1 MPNWLIEFLTI
12 LSMSKR
18 TQWAII
24 LGFIF
29 FIGIHLLGDWV
40 LNHIQLHEQTA
51 ALSEVIFQK
60 IARQY
65 NKAANL
71 VLISFL
77 IAAYKF
83 YRKDKARYW

>member
-1 MPNWLIEFLTI
+1 MPIWLIEFLTI

-24 LGFIF
+24 LGFLF

-40 LNHIQLHEQTA
+40 VIHVQLHEQA
-51 ALSEVIFQK
+51 SLLNEVILQK

-65 NKAANL
+65 DKVANITL
-71 VLISFL
+71 FSFL
-77 IAAYKF
+77 ILAYKF
-83 YRKDKARYW
+83 YRKDKARFW